1 MDEGPLSRIGYF
13 IPTRYLPFVL
23 YYEAA
28 IEKKKILGIPHLVFG
43 SKNINFIL
51 SYQYPSVVKIS
62 RKCLC
67 IPILYH

>member
-28 IEKKKILGIPHLVFG
+28 IEKKNTRYPTSGIWF
-43 SKNINFIL
+43 
-51 SYQYPSVVKIS
+51 
-62 RKCLC
+62 
-67 IPILYH
+67 